1 MREARDKSAMHDASV
16 YVTALRSTAEVN
28 VNPQLF
34 E

>member
-1 MREARDKSAMHDASV
+1 MRTARDASSLLDASV
-16 YVTALRSTAEVN
+16 YVTRLRSQAEVK